1 VDKTAIAI
9 VIKIAYTIYLLK
21 PNIDVPPGVFSMEV
35 RVVSI
40 EDQEDGSALVVFDM
54 DEEAKDA
61 FIRAGIMSAL
71 IKGLEQAEKFKG
83 ETQ

>member
-1 VDKTAIAI
+1 
-9 VIKIAYTIYLLK
+9 
-21 PNIDVPPGVFSMEV
+21 MEV

-71 IKGLEQAEKFKG
+71 LNGIEQAEKFKG
-83 ETQ
+83 ETE